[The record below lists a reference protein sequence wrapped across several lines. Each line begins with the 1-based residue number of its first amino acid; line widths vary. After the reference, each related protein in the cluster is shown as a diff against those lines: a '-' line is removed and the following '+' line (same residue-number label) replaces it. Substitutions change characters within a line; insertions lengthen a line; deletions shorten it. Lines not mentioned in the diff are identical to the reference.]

1 MPNPNLKTEFTQNYE
16 LGMQYSKGIVN
27 LSAYGFYTNFNNA
40 IVTDFFSY
48 NGKDSALYNG
58 NMTRVFASQNKAK
71 AFLYGG
77 GMEGTI
83 RPTSNFSIFA
93 SINYTYGRFDNDS
106 SLVPLDQIP
115 PINGRIAVSY
125 THLDVYKRQ
134 V

>member
-1 MPNPNLKTEFTQNYE
+1 MYKRQ
-16 LGMQYSKGIVN
+16 GIVN

-71 AFLYGG
+71 AFFDGG
-77 GMEGTI
+77 GMEWTI

-106 SLVPLDQIP
+106 SLVPLDHIP
-115 PINGRIAVSY
+115 PINGRIGMRYAEEKWYSELY
-125 THLDVYKRQ
+125 TL
-134 V
+134 